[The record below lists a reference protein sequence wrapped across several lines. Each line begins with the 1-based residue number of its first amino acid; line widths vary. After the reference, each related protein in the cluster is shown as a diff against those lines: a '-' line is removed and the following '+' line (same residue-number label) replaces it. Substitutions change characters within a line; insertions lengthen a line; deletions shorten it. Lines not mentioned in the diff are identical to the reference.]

1 VVGSLVLLG
10 LRPPD
15 ALLVGGACLGLL
27 VWEGPGSSRVRA
39 PLGRLATTTARNPT
53 ATFVVVGVLVVA
65 VVAVV
70 SAYSAGGVTWSPDTG
85 PPWHDLP
92 FSLRRGLGLS

>member
-1 VVGSLVLLG
+1 
-10 LRPPD
+10 
-15 ALLVGGACLGLL
+15 
-27 VWEGPGSSRVRA
+27 VRA

-70 SAYSAGGVTWSPDTG
+70 SAYSAGGITWGPAAG
-85 PPWHDLP
+85 PPWQDLP